1 MKKFGLESASSVRT
15 PMSPNVKLTVDL
27 LGKGVDSSFYR
38 RMIGNLLYLTV
49 VDLTLV
55 TVYECVL
62 DIRLIPKSH
71 MIALKRIIK
80 YVKTIADFGVW
91 YNKDTNDV
99 LTGYFDAD
107 WVGNAN
113 DRKSTS
119 GLFLCG

>member
-27 LGKGVDSSFYR
+27 LGKRVYSSLYIS
-38 RMIGNLLYLTV
+38 MIGNLLYLT
-49 VDLTLV
+49 TSRP
-55 TVYECVL
+55 
-62 DIRLIPKSH
+62 DISYNVGVCARYQANLKKSH

-107 WVGNAN
+107 
-113 DRKSTS
+113 
-119 GLFLCG
+119 